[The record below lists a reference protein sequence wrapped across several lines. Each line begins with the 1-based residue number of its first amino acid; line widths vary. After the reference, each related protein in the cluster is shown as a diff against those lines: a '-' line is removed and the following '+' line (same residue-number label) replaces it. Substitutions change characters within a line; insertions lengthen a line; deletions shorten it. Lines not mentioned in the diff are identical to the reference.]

1 MNACFFRHGP
11 AVEPGTPGIPDDA
24 RPLTPDGRRKTR
36 AAARGLKALGLGLDG
51 ILSSPLPRALQTA
64 EILADVLGLP
74 RPRTS
79 DRLLPGSPPA
89 RLLGALREAGGEAP
103 VLVGHEPSLSAAV
116 SLLAGAPRPV
126 ALQLKKAGMAFAAV
140 EALAPRPRG
149 TLLLLLTPSV
159 LRVLSR

>member
-1 MNACFFRHGP
+1 MNVCFFRHGP

-24 RPLTPDGRRKTR
+24 RPLTPDGRRRTR
-36 AAARGLKALGLGLDG
+36 AAARGLASLRLGLDG

-64 EILADVLGLP
+64 EILAKALGLP

-79 DRLLPGSPPA
+79 ELLLPGSPA
-89 RLLGALREAGGEAP
+89 ERLLGAIREAGGEAP

-116 SLLAGAPRPV
+116 SLLAGAPRPL

-140 EALAPRPRG
+140 DALKPRPRG
-149 TLLLLLTPSV
+149 TLLLLLTPAV
-159 LRVLSR
+159 LRGLAR